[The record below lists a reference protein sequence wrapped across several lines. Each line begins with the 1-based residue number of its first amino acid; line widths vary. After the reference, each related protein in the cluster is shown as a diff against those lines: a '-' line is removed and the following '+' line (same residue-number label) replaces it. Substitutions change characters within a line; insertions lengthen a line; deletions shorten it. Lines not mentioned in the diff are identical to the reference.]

1 MLVPEECT
9 VRLPQPRRASVFIA
23 GLLVGT
29 AIQSGLAQQGRIA
42 GLNHVAISVADYA
55 AATSFYAKQMGFREV
70 FSFREPDGTPY
81 FTYFQISRDTFLE
94 VMQATPARPAGC
106 PHFGLEVQN
115 LDSVV
120 AQLKARG
127 VDVRAASLSP
137 RTGTRI
143 AQAVG
148 PGGVNMELLEMG
160 PDSLHRKAINDWK

>member
-1 MLVPEECT
+1 MRTATLF
-9 VRLPQPRRASVFIA
+9 LA
-23 GLLVGT
+23 GLLVGV
-29 AIQSGLAQQGRIA
+29 AIESVRAQQGRIV

-55 AATSFYAKQMGFREV
+55 AATNFYAKQMGFREA
-70 FSFREPDGTPY
+70 FSFREADGTPY

-115 LDSVV
+115 LDAMVG
-120 AQLKARG
+120 QLKQRG

-143 AQAVG
+143 AQATG

-160 PDSLHRKAINDWK
+160 PDSLHRKVIDAWK

>member
-1 MLVPEECT
+1 MRTATLF
-9 VRLPQPRRASVFIA
+9 LA
-23 GLLVGT
+23 GLLAGV
-29 AIQSGLAQQGRIA
+29 AIESALAQQGRIA

-55 AATSFYAKQMGFREV
+55 AATNFYAKQMGFREA
-70 FSFREPDGTPY
+70 FSFREADGTPY

-115 LDSVV
+115 LDAMVG
-120 AQLKARG
+120 QLKQRG

-143 AQAVG
+143 AQAMG
-148 PGGVNMELLEMG
+148 PGGINMELLEMG
-160 PDSLHRKAINDWK
+160 PGSLHRKAIDSWK